1 VTPPTVHLLVPVEQ
15 EKLPTTFPEKPILP
29 EVVPPVE
36 AAPVKT
42 PPAETPPVEKPPVEK
57 PPVETP
63 PVEKPPVETPPVET
77 PPVETPPVETPPV
90 ETPPVETPP
99 VETPPVETPP
109 VETPPV
115 ETPPVE
121 TPPVETPPVET
132 PPVETP
138 PVEKPPVETPPVEQP
153 PVESSATEASP
164 HFRFFSPTSIW
175 DATLPVSAPLDPSS
189 EAVVSALGRQIAK
202 EGELKRGPYI
212 NTSSWSVPVY
222 TVPANQPVVK
232 VTLEKSLRAL
242 TLQAAWT
249 AVPLPSNAKPAA
261 GSDEHLVV
269 WQPSTGRLW
278 EFWHLQQVGGVWQA
292 GWGGA
297 IQNVSSSSGAYGPTS
312 WTGALA
318 EWGASASS
326 LSIAGGLITLE
337 DLQSGHINHALAMA
351 VPNPR
356 AGVYASPA
364 QRTDGW
370 SLEPYSLPEGAHLRL
385 DPNLDLAAMHLPKLT
400 LMMAEAAQRYGIVVR
415 DTARDVTFYGQDPTP
430 TGTEPYTGAHGY
442 YEGKTPQQLLG
453 SFPWSHLQLL
463 KMELHVG

>member
-1 VTPPTVHLLVPVEQ
+1 M
-15 EKLPTTFPEKPILP
+15 
-29 EVVPPVE
+29 
-36 AAPVKT
+36 
-42 PPAETPPVEKPPVEK
+42 
-57 PPVETP
+57 
-63 PVEKPPVETPPVET
+63 
-77 PPVETPPVETPPV
+77 
-90 ETPPVETPP
+90 
-99 VETPPVETPP
+99 
-109 VETPPV
+109 
-115 ETPPVE
+115 
-121 TPPVETPPVET
+121 
-132 PPVETP
+132 
-138 PVEKPPVETPPVEQP
+138 
-153 PVESSATEASP
+153 
-164 HFRFFSPTSIW
+164 
-175 DATLPVSAPLDPSS
+175 
-189 EAVVSALGRQIAK
+189 VSALGRQIAK
-202 EGELKRGPYI
+202 EAELKRGPYI

-269 WQPSTGRLW
+269 WQPSTDRLW
-278 EFWHLQQVGGVWQA
+278 EFWHLQLIGSVWQA

-312 WTGALA
+312 WVGALT

-356 AGVYASPA
+356 AVVYASPA

-370 SLEPYSLPEGAHLRL
+370 SLEPNSLPEGAHLRL
-385 DPNLDLAAMHLPKLT
+385 DPNLDLAALRLPKLT

-442 YEGKTPQQLLG
+442 YEGKTPQQLLA
-453 SFPWSHLQLL
+453 SFPWNHLQLL
-463 KMELHVG
+463 KMELH

>member
-1 VTPPTVHLLVPVEQ
+1 MPVEE
-15 EKLPTTFPEKPILP
+15 EKLPAGLPEKPVFPI
-29 EVVPPVE
+29 VP
-36 AAPVKT
+36 
-42 PPAETPPVEKPPVEK
+42 

-63 PVEKPPVETPPVET
+63 PVT
-77 PPVETPPVETPPV
+77 
-90 ETPPVETPP
+90 
-99 VETPPVETPP
+99 
-109 VETPPV
+109 
-115 ETPPVE
+115 
-121 TPPVETPPVET
+121 T

-138 PVEKPPVETPPVEQP
+138 PVEKPPVETPPAEKP
-153 PVESSATEASP
+153 PVEPPPVEKPPVEEPPVEKPPVEPPPVEKPPVEPPPVEKPPVEEPPVEKPPVEPPPVEKPPVEEPPVEKPPVEASP
-164 HFRFFSPTSIW
+164 HFRFFSSTSIW
-175 DATLPVSAPLDPSS
+175 DAALPASAPLDPSS
-189 EAVVSALGRQIAK
+189 AAVVAGLGRQIVK

-212 NTSSWSVPVY
+212 NTSSWSVPIY
-222 TVPANQPVVK
+222 TVPGNQPLVK

-249 AVPLPSNAKPAA
+249 AVPLPANAKPAA

-269 WQPSTGRLW
+269 WQPSTDRLW
-278 EFWHLQQVGGVWQA
+278 EFWHLQQVNGVWQA

-297 IQNVSSSSGAYGPTS
+297 IQSASSNSGAYGPTS

-318 EWGASASS
+318 EWGASACS

-351 VPNPR
+351 IPNPR
-356 AGVYASPA
+356 AVVYASPA

-370 SLEPYSLPEGAHLRL
+370 SLEPSSLPEGAHLRL
-385 DPNLDLAAMHLPKLT
+385 DPSLDLASLHLPKMT

-442 YEGKTPQQLLG
+442 YEGKTPQQLLA

-463 KMELHVG
+463 KMELH